1 MKKVIVLAAAAIV
14 TVSLHAQSNDASTKQ
29 EIASLNKQESVIKK
43 EKRTERKEL
52 RKLEGKEVS
61 YMAKEAF
68 QRDFGKIP
76 VVSWERLDNFDKATF
91 IQDGQKT
98 SAYYDYD
105 TKLVGTTANKTF
117 ADLPAK
123 ARNCINNKY
132 KDYSI
137 GDVIFFDDNEFS
149 ETDMILYNKQF
160 ADEDNYFV
168 ELQKGDK
175 KIVVQVNMEGAVY
188 YYTQIR

>member
-14 TVSLHAQSNDASTKQ
+14 TVSVHAQSNDVAVKK
-29 EIASLNKQESVIKK
+29 EIGSLNNQESVIKK
-43 EKRTERKEL
+43 EKRTEKKEL

-68 QRDFGKIP
+68 QRDFDRTPAIY
-76 VVSWERLDNFDKATF
+76 WERLDNFDKVTF
-91 IQDGQKT
+91 FKDGQKE
-98 SAYYDYD
+98 SAFYDYD
-105 TKLVGTTANKTF
+105 AQLVGTTSNKTF
-117 ADLPAK
+117 ADLPVK
-123 ARNCINNKY
+123 ARNFINNKY
-132 KDYSI
+132 KDYTI

-175 KIVVQVNMEGAVY
+175 KIVVQVNMEGGVF
-188 YYTQIR
+188 YYTQLK